1 MKYVISIVLIIMNH
15 ILLAQNPTGRELLER
30 IDENL
35 NSETKI
41 VTSKMIIQGRRASR
55 TIESKSWIEGEEKSF
70 TEYLSP
76 PREQGTKMLKIED
89 NLWMYSP
96 STDRIITISG
106 HMLRQSVM
114 GSDLSYED
122 LMEDPR
128 LENHYDPV
136 VSGTDTL
143 NGTVCWVMELTAT
156 TTDVAYHFRKM
167 WIDKEKYVPLK
178 EELYAKGGKLLK
190 KTEVTEVKKVE
201 GRWYPYEMIF
211 KDMLKRG
218 EGTEFI
224 IESITFNKE
233 IPEYL
238 FSKASLK
245 R

>member
-1 MKYVISIVLIIMNH
+1 MKYIISIILILMYH
-15 ILLAQNPTGRELLER
+15 ILFAQNPSGQELLER
-30 IDENL
+30 IDENI
-35 NSETKI
+35 SAETKI
-41 VTSKMIIQGRRASR
+41 ATTKMIINSRRGSR

-96 STDRIITISG
+96 STDRIIRISG

-122 LMEDPR
+122 MMEDPR

-136 VSGTDTL
+136 VTGTDTL
-143 NGTVCWVMELTAT
+143 NGTECWVMELTAT

-167 WIDKEKYVPLK
+167 WVDKEKNIPLK
-178 EELYAKGGKLLK
+178 EELYAKSGKLLK
-190 KTEVTEVKKVE
+190 KTDITDVKQVQ
-201 GRWYPYEMIF
+201 GRWYPYKMIF

-224 IESITFNKE
+224 IDSISFNKA
-233 IPEYL
+233 IPEYV
-238 FSKASLK
+238 FSKAALK

>member
-15 ILLAQNPTGRELLER
+15 VLLAQNPSGHELLKL

-41 VTSKMIIQGRRASR
+41 VTSKMIIKGRRGSR
-55 TIESKSWIEGEEKSF
+55 TITSKSWIEGEEKSF

-96 STDRIITISG
+96 STDRIIKISG

-122 LMEDPR
+122 MMEDPR

-136 VSGTDTL
+136 VTRTDTL
-143 NGTVCWVMELTAT
+143 NGTECWIMELTAT

-167 WIDKEKYVPLK
+167 WIDKETYVPLK

-201 GRWYPYEMIF
+201 GRWYPFKMVF

-224 IESITFNKE
+224 IESITFNKD

-238 FSKASLK
+238 FSKAALK

>member
-1 MKYVISIVLIIMNH
+1 MKYVISIVLILMNH
-15 ILLAQNPTGRELLER
+15 ILLAQNSNGYELLEL

-41 VTSKMIIQGRRASR
+41 VTSKMIIRGRRASR

-106 HMLRQSVM
+106 HMLRQSIM

-122 LMEDPR
+122 MMEDSR

-143 NGTVCWVMELTAT
+143 NGTECWVMELTAI

-190 KTEVTEVKKVE
+190 KTEVTEVKMVE
-201 GRWYPYEMIF
+201 GRWYPFKMVF

-218 EGTEFI
+218 KGTEFI

-238 FSKASLK
+238 FSKAALK